1 MKKLFLTLAFAIA
14 GAFCSMAQAAT
25 VTLIWDPSPSA
36 ATKVLTYKMFVN
48 GVAAY
53 SNIGSTNLQVTNLT
67 AGQPYQ
73 FYVTAVETGTG
84 IESGPSNTLLYTPS
98 LGAPPAP
105 SLASQ
110 SITVLSGNQWRITL
124 TWLDVG
130 AQYVVTNYLV
140 VCQQGSTFTTNQIG
154 TNLTATT
161 TVSVFSPTVFSLQAQ
176 NNQGFS
182 PLNQVVAYVQP
193 GAPRS
198 LRAVQP

>member
-1 MKKLFLTLAFAIA
+1 MKKFLFLLIAIVA
-14 GAFCSMAQAAT
+14 LCFQSAAQSAT
-25 VTLIWDPSPSA
+25 VTLIWDPSTSA
-36 ATKVLTYKMFVN
+36 GTKVLTYRMYVN
-48 GVAAY
+48 GLPAY
-53 SNIGSTNLQVTNLT
+53 SNIASTNLQITNLT
-67 AGQPYQ
+67 AGTTYQ
-73 FYVTAVETGTG
+73 FYVTAVETSTG
-84 IESGPSNTLLYTPS
+84 IESPPSNTLLLAPS
-98 LGAPPAP
+98 LGVPPAP

-140 VCQQGSTFTTNQIG
+140 VCQQGSTFTTNQVG

-161 TVSVFSPTVFSLQAQ
+161 TVSIFSPTVFSLQAQ

-182 PLNQVVAYVQP
+182 PLNQVVAYLQP

>member
-1 MKKLFLTLAFAIA
+1 MKKLFLVIAFAFA

-36 ATKVLTYKMFVN
+36 ATKVLTYKMYVS
-48 GVAAY
+48 GLPAY
-53 SNIGSTNLQVTNLT
+53 TNIASTNLQVTNLT
-67 AGQPYQ
+67 AGIAYQ
-73 FYVTAVETGTG
+73 FYVTAVETATG

-110 SITVLSGNQWRITL
+110 SITVLTGNRWRITL
-124 TWLDVG
+124 TWPDVG
-130 AQYVVTNYLV
+130 AQYVVTNYLAI
-140 VCQQGSTFTTNQIG
+140 CQQGSTFTTNQVG

-161 TVSVFSPTVFSLQAQ
+161 TIAAVSPTVFFLQAQ

-182 PLNQVVAYVQP
+182 PLAQAVAYIQP

-198 LRAVQP
+198 LRAFQP

>member
-1 MKKLFLTLAFAIA
+1 MKKLFLILAFAFA
-14 GAFCSMAQAAT
+14 GAFYSMAQAAT

-36 ATKVLTYKMFVN
+36 ATKILTYRMYVN
-48 GVAAY
+48 GLPSY
-53 SNIGSTNLQVTNLT
+53 SNIASTNLQVTNLT
-67 AGQPYQ
+67 AGTAYQ
-73 FYVTAVETGTG
+73 FYVTAVEASTG

-130 AQYVVTNYLV
+130 AQYVATNYLV
-140 VCQQGSTFTTNQIG
+140 VCQQGSTFSTNQVG

-176 NNQGFS
+176 NNQGLS